1 MLLMPAATSNPI
13 CPVVGFGPRP
23 VAAIT
28 GRQTA
33 KPTSMTPPSIG
44 QAPISFAPLDD
55 DMTEAAQ
62 QRAASAPPRIASTAE
77 SLAWAL
83 GLAGPDLARGQL
95 GRSEPDPLLPC
106 TVAPEAHS
114 APRRRRRHLPN
125 QRSQLGNEAP
135 RLDRRTYA
143 VSPQARP
150 HGRPPRNHQ
159 HAAQEC
165 RQDVRGPRV
174 PHRRQP

>member
-1 MLLMPAATSNPI
+1 MLPMPAATSNLI

-62 QRAASAPPRIASTAE
+62 QRAASAPPRIASTGE

-114 APRRRRRHLPN
+114 APRRRRRHPA
-125 QRSQLGNEAP
+125 QPE
-135 RLDRRTYA
+135 
-143 VSPQARP
+143 VSTWQPSP
-150 HGRPPRNHQ
+150 
-159 HAAQEC
+159 AA
-165 RQDVRGPRV
+165 GPAHV
-174 PHRRQP
+174 RRQPSSASARPIAVKPSTRRAGVP